1 MAVIHSI
8 VNVITNSSTEIYT
21 TVLDDAE
28 KTAKALITKLM
39 RMMGATVGADEC
51 FEVKIEEGDYEDKC
65 VMVRSKITG
74 EEIDLSSELFKM
86 IDQHAENNS

>member
-39 RMMGATVGADEC
+39 HMMGATVSAEEC
-51 FEVKIEEGDYEDKC
+51 FEVSIGEDDYENKC
-65 VMVRSKITG
+65 VMVKSKITG
-74 EEIDLSSELFKM
+74 EEIDLNNELFKM